1 MDPWI
6 HGWIQAPISFLVT
19 YKLFKPLCTVTPPP
33 KKKSLQP
40 HMELYAP
47 GWDPAIKPAICF
59 SLNAASSGISDLHLE
74 ATSDLDAS
82 DYAVRLCEVRVT
94 SVGDS
99 LPCLGT
105 GKTVHQVRFYLVS
118 VQEKLPFPPKYRE
131 RNGHSWAWVRASGC
145 VCVRG
150 LRVEGNSFLTP
161 KGQEIF
167 AGERRGGQRKEFLPA
182 AKGNP
187 QFAKIPS
194 L

>member
-1 MDPWI
+1 
-6 HGWIQAPISFLVT
+6 
-19 YKLFKPLCTVTPPP
+19 
-33 KKKSLQP
+33 
-40 HMELYAP
+40 MELYAP

-167 AGERRGGQRKEFLPA
+167 AGERRGGKGKNFFRPPRAAHNLQKFLVCRPNKNRTDFVQKVCSRVWQGFNHLTNLESL
-182 AKGNP
+182 KGT
-187 QFAKIPS
+187 FCK
-194 L
+194 